1 MTEKYLYFAKKT
13 ARSLALTDS
22 ESNVQTYTLTTSL
35 INPLPDGVAD
45 TNTIFANGAIT
56 AELQNLHLDGSADQH
71 VLGSHY
77 TAAVNDGKLVID
89 PQALLYDGASLVT
102 VKTVAQDP
110 VFGVTNSSTVGEND
124 ITFTINVPMLAGD
137 CLLQKASQFKGIEMV
152 DNDTADIYFEPHT
165 NDGLGNGVDK
175 VRLSYTAGNF
185 KALCDSINALITDE
199 RNQSGLVVVADDYRN
214 IFLNNNIVGISA
226 IDSITLDS

>member
-35 INPLPDGVAD
+35 INPIPDGVAN

-56 AELQNLHLDGSADQH
+56 AELQNLHLDDSADQH

-77 TAAVNDGKLVID
+77 TNAVNDGKLVID
-89 PQALLYDGASLVT
+89 PEALSYDGASLVT

>member
-35 INPLPDGVAD
+35 INPLPDGVAN

-56 AELQNLHLDGSADQH
+56 AELQNLLLDGSADRH